1 MSSRIKF
8 QYIDDLYSVWHA
20 ERESSRKIT
29 PIKPSFF
36 SDIKI
41 LKDKFSEI
49 IEKESDPII
58 KKILGIRLNRLNY
71 VLKDLIEIRTKKIS
85 NAVIEN
91 KKIEVNL
98 AQEEYAFYSNFQK
111 LHKFYVR
118 SLERPSEALI
128 FQEFTFYEPEDEIS
142 EETSSKEDT
151 NIEYIIVRFSK
162 DVKNEIVGVDGSIYG
177 PFKKEDICKLPKEN
191 ANSFITHD
199 IAEKVEL

>member
-8 QYIDDLYSVWHA
+8 QYIDDLYSVWHT
-20 ERESSRKIT
+20 ERESSKKIT

-41 LKDKFSEI
+41 LKNKFSEI
-49 IEKESDPII
+49 IEKESDPVI
-58 KKILGIRLNRLNY
+58 KQILNIRLNRLNY
-71 VLKDLIEIRTKKIS
+71 VLRDLIEIRTKKIV
-85 NAVIEN
+85 NAVIEG

-111 LHKFYVR
+111 LHKFFVR

-128 FQEFTFYEPEDEIS
+128 FQEFTFYEPEDEVVKEVNAR
-142 EETSSKEDT
+142 EET
-151 NIEYIIVRFSK
+151 NIEYIVVRFSK
-162 DVKNEIVGVDGSIYG
+162 EVKNEIVGVDGSIYG

-191 ANSFITHD
+191 ANGFIAHD
-199 IAEKVEL
+199 IAEKVEI